1 MTTTPVHSMLCIGIP
16 SNACIIIEYLKS
28 WDTNINRSSILG
40 GYCNGSTWVHYLET
54 LWGSASIEEKRVA
67 RNRSCSRSYL
77 WRLNLFPFF
86 FFFGSF
92 LLFVFHSGKL
102 WNKIIPGQGIYPKD
116 TSRWKTSP
124 SQAFVFQQNKL
135 PYSEISLLLP
145 PLTSHPCSVP
155 ESSFSSMTPSVEIYQ
170 LSPGF
175 ALGLACDSRRMTRS
189 IICVPSLFS

>member
-1 MTTTPVHSMLCIGIP
+1 MH
-16 SNACIIIEYLKS
+16 Y
-28 WDTNINRSSILG
+28 NRISKKLRYKYKPKFYFGGVLQWVNVSTLPWNLMRLSLNRGEKGCQKQIMQQIL
-40 GYCNGSTWVHYLET
+40 SLET
-54 LWGSASIEEKRVA
+54 ELIS
-67 RNRSCSRSYL
+67 
-77 WRLNLFPFF
+77 FFF